1 MAACVTKL
9 RSQFKGFGNILTGI
23 IVGAGLTKIYYETSD
38 TEKDNVSAKKEIEE
52 IVARHDNLKHG
63 RSQRTIRPLRVET
76 FPDQV
81 DKLSENIETND
92 DKLLKYGLPQRSP
105 EHLRYKNH
113 ALCYDQAKKTPRWVL
128 EHLTRDKVKG
138 DANRMHSAFKP
149 DLNIPAAFQSSN
161 DDYWDSGWSRGHMA
175 PASKYPMHSQSTLLL

>member
-1 MAACVTKL
+1 MAAWITKL
-9 RSQFKGFGNILTGI
+9 RSQFKGFGNILTGV

-38 TEKDNVSAKKEIEE
+38 TGKENVSAKNEIEE

-63 RSQRTIRPLRVET
+63 RHLRTIEPLRLDTNLVQLHDT
-76 FPDQV
+76 FPENSDTE
-81 DKLSENIETND
+81 DEKLF
-92 DKLLKYGLPQRSP
+92 KYGLPQRSP
-105 EHLRYKNH
+105 DYLQYKNH

-138 DANRMHSAFKP
+138 EANRIHSAFKP
-149 DLNIPAAFQSSN
+149 DLNIPTVFQSNN

-175 PASKYPMHSQSTLLL
+175 PAS